1 MIMRWLSMSLPAPI
15 PRVGQELAE
24 LMSLERL
31 DEKESQRRY
40 PVDHRAG
47 RQFAVGQQIG
57 LIGSKFVGAELVG
70 RLAEMLG
77 KLAHHSQVIARG
89 DGGIVA
95 TLEFFQH
102 HLA

>member
-1 MIMRWLSMSLPAPI
+1 
-15 PRVGQELAE
+15 
-24 LMSLERL
+24 
-31 DEKESQRRY
+31 
-40 PVDHRAG
+40 
-47 RQFAVGQQIG
+47 

-77 KLAHHSQVIARG
+77 KLGHHPQIIARG
-89 DGGIVA
+89 DGRIVA